1 MLKWMRNLRIS
12 LAAKCQILFGAA
24 VILIIGAALYVPWKR
39 MDGLINE
46 VNLQTAEGLANQ
58 AKLEHIARQRPKNQ
72 SPGGNPTTRQIIEQ
86 EFPSESIGFV
96 WPRLIPV
103 NPPKTMPLGRFDIDA
118 LEYFISHPAEEHYP
132 KPYRLKNVNR
142 YRLAMPL
149 YAADQPACMECHSG
163 PEPTHLATQPT
174 DANFAADLP
183 QARKLLGIV
192 VVDIPSQVT
201 ENQLFLNRAFILL
214 AGLIAGTLATGVLYL
229 ITTRLILQPVR
240 VLQETAE
247 KVSQGDLNIRSDIS
261 TGDEFEQLS
270 ETFNTMLVNLKSS
283 DEQLRASNKALDMKL
298 VQLGE
303 TNVALYESNRLKSE
317 FLANVSHELR
327 TPLNSI
333 LGFAELLRDSVG
345 ENPDAKSQRYLQNI
359 LTSGRNLLELIN
371 DLLDLAKIE
380 AGRMDVRS
388 EPLSLGDLFEVLINL
403 LKPLAEAKQLSIV
416 ASVAADVAI
425 LQTDP
430 SKLQQV
436 LYNLLSNAIKFSP
449 IEGRIDLTAQIEDA
463 EHVRLTVRDQGPG
476 IEVEKHEVIFEKFR
490 QIDGS
495 VTRQHSGTG
504 LGLAISKEL
513 VILLGGTIGVASTL
527 GQGAA
532 FWVILPL
539 KTQPGQRDVREKM
552 VLS

>member
-1 MLKWMRNLRIS
+1 MVKWIRNLRIS

-24 VILIIGAALYVPWKR
+24 VILIIGAALYVPWRR
-39 MDGLINE
+39 MDDLISV
-46 VNLQTAEGLANQ
+46 VNLQTAEGLASQ
-58 AKLEHIARQRPKNQ
+58 TKLEHIADEREKLN
-72 SPGGNPTTRQIIEQ
+72 PGARNTIRLPTTQ
-86 EFPSESIGFV
+86 ETQAMAPGLV
-96 WPRLIPV
+96 MPRLIPI
-103 NPPKTMPLGRFDIDA
+103 NPRKSMVLAKFDLDA
-118 LEYFISHPAEEHYP
+118 LGYFFTHPAELHYART
-132 KPYRLKNVNR
+132 YRVKDLER

-149 YAADQPACMECHSG
+149 YAADQASCLECHGG
-163 PEPTHLATQPT
+163 PEAGGTATRPT
-174 DANFAADLP
+174 AAVAAALP
-183 QARKLLGIV
+183 AARRFLGIV
-192 VVDIPSQVT
+192 VVDIPSQVN
-201 ENQLFLNRAFILL
+201 ENQLFLNRFFILL
-214 AGLIAGTLATGVLYL
+214 AGVIAGTLATGVLYI

-240 VLQETAE
+240 VLQEAAE

-270 ETFNTMLVNLKSS
+270 ETFNTMLANLKSG
-283 DEQLRASNKALDMKL
+283 DEQLRAINKALDLKL

-333 LGFAELLRDSVG
+333 LGFAELLRETVAG
-345 ENPDAKSQRYLQNI
+345 NPDPKAARYLQNI
-359 LTSGRNLLELIN
+359 LASGRNLLELIN

-388 EPLSLGDLFEVLINL
+388 EPLSLNDLFEGLINL
-403 LKPLAEAKQLSIV
+403 IKPLVEGKELAIV
-416 ASVAADVAI
+416 PTVAADVPI
-425 LQTDP
+425 VQTDP

-449 IEGRIDLTAQIEDA
+449 AGGRIELTAQTHQADQ
-463 EHVRLTVRDQGPG
+463 VRIAVTDQGPG
-476 IEVEKHEVIFEKFR
+476 IEAGKHEVIFEKFR
-490 QIDGS
+490 QLDGS

-513 VILLGGTIGVASTL
+513 ISLLGGTIGVDSVE
-527 GQGAA
+527 GQGAT
-532 FWVILPL
+532 FWIVLPQ
-539 KTQPGQRDVREKM
+539 KIQPGQHDVRQKL